1 MSKTM
6 RKEQVTVRFDKDT
19 LNRVDLL
26 IDKKKFD
33 SRPQVIRRA
42 VNDFLEQQEKVILA

>member
-1 MSKTM
+1 M
-6 RKEQVTVRFDKDT
+6 TVRFDKDT
-19 LNRVDLL
+19 IHRMDLL